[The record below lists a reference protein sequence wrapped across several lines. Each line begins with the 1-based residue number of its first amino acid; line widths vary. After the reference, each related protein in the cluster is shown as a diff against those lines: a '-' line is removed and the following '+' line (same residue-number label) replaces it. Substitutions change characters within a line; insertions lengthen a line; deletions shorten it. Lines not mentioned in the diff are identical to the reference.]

1 MLRAAWRFRQFL
13 KRFAPAFGAGAV
25 LVGLGTLVDLAQPW
39 PLKVIVDGAFLHRP
53 QTGWLPALIAG
64 PTPSPNVWNGTSW
77 MITTSPQTIL
87 VRAAFATALLAAL
100 GAVFDYSSDMLMD
113 RAGEKVVVKLRRAT
127 YAHLQ
132 RLSIS
137 FHERQRVGDL
147 VSRVTNDIDRVQSM
161 LVSVFDTLIPSVVML
176 LGITVVVLVVN
187 PSFGLLAL
195 AIAPPLFF
203 VTYRYTRRIRDAAR
217 RAREADAQV
226 AAHANETLG
235 AVRSIQAFTR
245 EDHEDR
251 RFEEANLESLAAS
264 LESVRLRAMFT
275 PIVDIVSV
283 AGTLIVTYFGAE
295 RVIHGKMSLGIFL
308 VFLFYLRQLYR
319 PMRALS
325 KMSYVVSRGTTSAAR
340 VEEILRVDE
349 RIPQREG
356 AIHLDRATGAIDLVD
371 VTFRYRPDLPP
382 VLEHATVNIAPGER
396 IGIVGRTGAGKSTI
410 ASLISR
416 FYDPEAGAV
425 LIDGVDV
432 RDFELASLRQQV
444 SIVLQEPVLF
454 FGSILD
460 NIRYGDVDAPM
471 ERVWDCV
478 EAAHVSDFLDRLP
491 GGIDTMVSERGTTLS
506 GGQRQRIAIARAMLA
521 DAPILILDE
530 PTTGLD
536 RKSEGLVLD
545 GLERLSKGR
554 TTIVISHHEPA
565 LRGVSRLIHVIDGRL
580 VEGDVPI
587 EEAPAARTESDRF
600 ELTLDAA
607 ADEVD
612 EHTFS
617 RVPDGYAV
625 HEVDGFLSRLSAR
638 LRASSRRERALL
650 QAALEARGLGVRGAE
665 DLPAFEDPADGLA
678 PEEPAGRRQR

>member
-13 KRFAPAFGAGAV
+13 RRFAPAFGLGAV
-25 LVGLGTLVDLAQPW
+25 LVGLSTLVDLAQPW

-64 PTPSPNVWNGTSW
+64 PTPSPNVWTGTSW
-77 MITTSPQTIL
+77 MITTPPQTIV
-87 VRAAFATALLAAL
+87 VRAAIATALLAGL
-100 GAVFDYSSDMLMD
+100 GALFDYSSNMLMD

-176 LGITVVVLVVN
+176 LGIAVVVLLLN

-203 VTYRYTRRIRDAAR
+203 VTYWYTRRIRDAAR

-235 AVRSIQAFTR
+235 AVRSVQAFTR
-245 EDHEDR
+245 EDHEDH
-251 RFEEANLESLAAS
+251 RFEEHNLESLAAS

-325 KMSYVVSRGTTSAAR
+325 KMTYVVSRGTTSAAR

-349 RIPQREG
+349 RIPQRED
-356 AIHLDRATGAIDLVD
+356 AIHVDRATGAIDLVD

-382 VLEHATVNIAPGER
+382 VLEDATVHIAPGER

-410 ASLISR
+410 ASLIPR

-425 LIDGVDV
+425 LIDGVNV
-432 RDFELASLRQQV
+432 RDLELASLRQQV

-471 ERVWDCV
+471 ERVWECV
-478 EAAHVSDFLDRLP
+478 EAAHVSEFLDRLP
-491 GGIDTMVSERGTTLS
+491 NGIDTTVSERGSTLS
-506 GGQRQRIAIARAMLA
+506 GGQRQRIAVARAMLA

-565 LRGVSRLIHVIDGRL
+565 LRGVSRLIHVVDGHL
-580 VEGDVPI
+580 VEGDVPTV
-587 EEAPAARTESDRF
+587 ETPAARTDSDLY

-607 ADEVD
+607 ADEVG

-617 RVPDGYAV
+617 RAADGYAV

-638 LRASSRRERALL
+638 LRTSSRRERALL
-650 QAALEARGLGVRGAE
+650 AALEVRGLPVRSEE
-665 DLPAFEDPADGLA
+665 DLAAVEDPAGDVVS
-678 PEEPAGRRQR
+678 EEPAGRSRR